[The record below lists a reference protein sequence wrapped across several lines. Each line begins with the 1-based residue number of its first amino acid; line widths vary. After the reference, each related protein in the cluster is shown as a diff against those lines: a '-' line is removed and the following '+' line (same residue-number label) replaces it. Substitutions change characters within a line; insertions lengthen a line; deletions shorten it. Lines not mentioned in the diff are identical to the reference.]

1 MCRLLAYWGPPV
13 SVPELIVAP
22 AHSLLVQCRA
32 SRLQTSGHE
41 NPDGWGLAWYADDDR
56 AGPGEPVPARYR
68 SADPMPTDAAGL
80 ARLADLRAGRF
91 VAHVRH
97 KSPGSPTEVAGNAP
111 FVRGRLAFAHN
122 GFVAGYRDGRR
133 QRLRARLSPEVRA
146 TIDGDADSEVVF
158 GLVLDRLRAGD
169 DLVGALGAVVVDL
182 ADVTVPDD
190 DPRPADQRGGKYNTV
205 LTDGRQLVATRWG
218 NSLFLRRDVPE
229 PGAVIVASEP
239 YDDDADWQEVP
250 DHSLVRVTA
259 DAIELDHLGPTPLE
273 VHP

>member
-13 SVPELIVAP
+13 SVPELIVDP
-22 AHSLLVQCRA
+22 AHSLLVQCTD

-41 NPDGWGLAWYADDDR
+41 NPDGWGLAWYPAPAPALLDD
-56 AGPGEPVPARYR
+56 EVPARYR
-68 SADPMPTDAAGL
+68 SADPMPVDSAGL

-111 FVRGRLAFAHN
+111 FVRGALAFAHN

-133 QRLRARLSPEVRA
+133 QQLRARLSPEVRA
-146 TIDGDADSEVVF
+146 SIQGDADSEVLF
-158 GLVLDRLRAGD
+158 GLVLDRLGAGD
-169 DLVGALGAVVVDL
+169 DLAEAVAAVVTDV
-182 ADVTVPDD
+182 ADVAVPED
-190 DPRPADQRGGKYNTV
+190 DPRPAEQRGGKFNIV

-218 NSLFLRRDVPE
+218 NSLYLRRDVPA

-250 DHSLVRVTA
+250 DHTLVRVTA
-259 DAIELDHLGPTPLE
+259 AAVQLDHLGPTPLE